1 MELKGSA
8 RGAIIKPGF
17 ACKGSEVNDI
27 DAKLEAWLNK

>member
-1 MELKGSA
+1 MMSF

-27 DAKLEAWLNK
+27 DAQLEAWLNK

>member
-17 ACKGSEVNDI
+17 ACKGSEVDKI
-27 DAKLEAWLNK
+27 DPQLDAWLNK